1 MCLISARDDDYP
13 PARRVHVYR
22 EGRVTR
28 EYAAAPRRRSYI
40 STSSFGGGRSSTVR
54 HVYHSSPRGSWAST
68 RETPGALVLSG
79 RRGYY

>member
-1 MCLISARDDDYP
+1 MCLISSRDDDYP

-28 EYAAAPRRRSYI
+28 EYAATPRRSYF
-40 STSSFGGGRSSTVR
+40 STSSIGGGRSSTARVR
-54 HVYHSSPRGSWAST
+54 HVYSSPRGSWVST
-68 RETPGALVLSG
+68 REVPGAVVLSG